1 MATQWQRRRV
11 GSALVGVVSPRGR
24 ARASIPRQR
33 RTSAPVRTA
42 VICPTCGLSY
52 VTQQTKSGGLSGLD
66 ERALRIL
73 RASALEEL
81 ARAVRAKAEPKD
93 LRDIVRVIDR
103 CDERLGG

>member
-1 MATQWQRRRV
+1 M
-11 GSALVGVVSPRGR
+11 LVGVIVPQGR
-24 ARASIPRQR
+24 KRANVRDR
-33 RTSAPVRTA
+33 RPPVAPVRTA

-52 VTQQTKSGGLSGLD
+52 VTQQTAGRGLARLD

-81 ARAVRAKAEPKD
+81 AKAVRAKAEPKD

-103 CDERLGG
+103 CDARLG